1 MSAAVPGLLLDEHV
15 NVGAYQQ
22 LLARDVDAYEVGVA
36 LAGAVLDAGL
46 AGAPDPEV
54 LQWAIVEGR
63 VVVTRNYRDF
73 APLVQNLAAS
83 GVPFPG
89 VLFLAT
95 SIRQNDIGAH
105 VRAIEAWVTAFAAG
119 DKSVTNSFSWLF

>member
-22 LLARDVDAYEVGVA
+22 LLARGVDVAH
-36 LAGAVLDAGL
+36 VLDAGL

-54 LQWAIVEGR
+54 LQWAIGEGR

-73 APLVQNLAAS
+73 APLVQNLAVS
-83 GVPFPG
+83 GVSFPG

-95 SIRQNDIGAH
+95 SIRQNDVGAH
-105 VRAIEAWVTAFAAG
+105 VRAIEAWIAASAAG
-119 DKSVTNSFSWLF
+119 DISVSDSFSWLF

>member
-1 MSAAVPGLLLDEHV
+1 VSAAVPGLLLDEHV

-22 LLARDVDAYEVGVA
+22 LLARGGDVAH
-36 LAGAVLDAGL
+36 VLDAGL

-54 LQWAIVEGR
+54 LQWAIEEGR

-95 SIRQNDIGAH
+95 SIRQNDVSAH
-105 VRAIEAWVTAFAAG
+105 VRAIDAWVTAFAAG
-119 DKSVTNSFSWLF
+119 DKSVTSSFSWLF

>member
-1 MSAAVPGLLLDEHV
+1 MSPAVPGLLLDEHV
-15 NVGAYQQ
+15 NMGAYQQ
-22 LLARDVDAYEVGVA
+22 LLARGMDVAH
-36 LAGAVLDAGL
+36 VLDAGL

-54 LQWAIVEGR
+54 LQWAIAEGR

-83 GVPFPG
+83 GVSFPG

-105 VRAIEAWVTAFAAG
+105 VRAVEVWAAAFAAG
-119 DKSVTNSFSWLF
+119 DTSVTDSFSWLF

>member
-15 NVGAYQQ
+15 NLGAYQQ
-22 LLARDVDAYEVGVA
+22 LLARGLDVAH
-36 LAGAVLDAGL
+36 VLDAGL

-54 LQWAIVEGR
+54 LQWAIAQDR
-63 VVVTRNYRDF
+63 VVVTRNYCDF
-73 APLVQNLAAS
+73 APLVQNLAAT

-105 VRAIEAWVTAFAAG
+105 VRSIEAWVTAYAAG
-119 DKSVTNSFSWLF
+119 DTSVTNSFSWLF

>member
-22 LLARDVDAYEVGVA
+22 LLARGLDVAH
-36 LAGAVLDAGL
+36 VLDAGL

-54 LQWAIVEGR
+54 LQWAIDHGR
-63 VVVTRNYRDF
+63 VVVTRNDRDF
-73 APLVQNLAAS
+73 APLVQNLAATR
-83 GVPFPG
+83 VPFPG

-95 SIRQNDIGAH
+95 SVRQNDVGAH
-105 VRAIEAWVTAFAAG
+105 LRVIEDWVASFAAG
-119 DKSVTNSFSWLF
+119 DTSVTDSFSWLF